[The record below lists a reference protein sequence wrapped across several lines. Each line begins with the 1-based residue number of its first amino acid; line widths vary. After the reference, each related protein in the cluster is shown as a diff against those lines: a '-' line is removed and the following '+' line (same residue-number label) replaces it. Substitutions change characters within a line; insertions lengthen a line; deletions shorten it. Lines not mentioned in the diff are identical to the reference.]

1 MTIEYGL
8 LLLILGSFFTILMCF
23 ILMKFEIH
31 MEKEK
36 EKEIDK

>member
-23 ILMKFEIH
+23 LLMKFEIH

-36 EKEIDK
+36 DTDK